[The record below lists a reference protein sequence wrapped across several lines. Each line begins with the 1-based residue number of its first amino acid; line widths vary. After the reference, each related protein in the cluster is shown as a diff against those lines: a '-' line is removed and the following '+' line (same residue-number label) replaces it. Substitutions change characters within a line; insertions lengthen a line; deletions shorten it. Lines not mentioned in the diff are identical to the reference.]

1 MVTPDARRDGKV
13 TREVVLSTALD
24 LIDRDGA
31 DGLSMRRL
39 ARALNCDDCLD
50 LFPREP
56 TPLDSGHHSSRLTG
70 RVSVSRGPRYP
81 VRAFGTRRKAVYE
94 TRNETG
100 QQPVSC

>member
-39 ARALNCDDCLD
+39 ARA
-50 LFPREP
+50 
-56 TPLDSGHHSSRLTG
+56 
-70 RVSVSRGPRYP
+70 
-81 VRAFGTRRKAVYE
+81 
-94 TRNETG
+94 
-100 QQPVSC
+100 